1 MSSYRWLKLYPVKVS
16 VQPQI
21 LLMLEILGI
30 SSERLSI
37 VALPLLLSREQK
49 LLTYNTVQI
58 TPLIVAFLL
67 VAEWVCARAGWT
79 AAFPEGYEIWFLEK

>member
-1 MSSYRWLKLYPVKVS
+1 MSPYRYSNLYPVKVS

-30 SSERLSI
+30 SSELLSI
-37 VALPLLLSREQK
+37 VALPLLLGREQK
-49 LLTYNTVQI
+49 LLTYNTVQT

-79 AAFPEGYEIWFLEK
+79 AAFPEGYKIWFLEK